1 MQSETLNPHCHSAV
15 SEESNVFSFQVKK
28 SKKRSFGLTKIFT
41 ALSEKVNLKESK
53 AVPILMLKNI
63 KINS

>member
-1 MQSETLNPHCHSAV
+1 MT
-15 SEESNVFSFQVKK
+15 KK
-28 SKKRSFGLTKIFT
+28 DKFTKIFT
-41 ALSEKVNLKESK
+41 ALSEKVNSQESK